1 MLKRA
6 DNSLVHVLGLVLA
19 CVLLLPAAALGQTQ
33 PAPSGG
39 TTTGATGGTSPT
51 DPAFQPAPKG
61 KIVNG
66 IAIPPIGAPPE
77 VVNAINAANQ
87 IVRKPYIYGGGHKSF
102 ISRGYDCSGSVSYA
116 LHGAGL
122 LDTPMDSSDLM
133 SWGDPGPGKWITV
146 YTNPGHAF
154 VMIAGLRFDTGYRD
168 RIAKAR
174 GAAPGSGPRWG
185 GPRPTRGYHARH
197 FFGL

>member
-1 MLKRA
+1 LPKRA
-6 DNSLVHVLGLVLA
+6 DKPLLLVLGFLLV
-19 CVLLLPAAALGQTQ
+19 CVLLPASALAQTQ
-33 PAPSGG
+33 PAPTSGG
-39 TTTGATGGTSPT
+39 TTTAPTGGTSPT

-77 VVNAINAANQ
+77 VVGAINAANQ
-87 IVRKPYIYGGGHKSF
+87 IARKPYIYGGGHKSF

-133 SWGDPGPGKWITV
+133 SWGDPGVGKWITV

-154 VMIAGLRFDTGYRD
+154 MVIAGLRFDTGFRD
-168 RIAKAR
+168 RVSKAR
-174 GAAPGSGPRWG
+174 GAAPGTGPRWG
-185 GPRPTRGYHARH
+185 GPRSTRGYHARH

>member
-1 MLKRA
+1 LRKRA
-6 DNSLVHVLGLVLA
+6 DNSLVLVLGLLLA
-19 CVLLLPAAALGQTQ
+19 CVLLLPATAFGQT
-33 PAPSGG
+33 SGG
-39 TTTGATGGTSPT
+39 TTTPTGGTSPT

-77 VVNAINAANQ
+77 VVNAINAANS
-87 IVRKPYIYGGGHKSF
+87 ISRKPYIYGGGHKAF
-102 ISRGYDCSGSVSYA
+102 ISRGYDCSGSVSFA

-154 VMIAGLRFDTGYRD
+154 VVIAGMRFDTGFRD

-185 GPRPTRGYHARH
+185 GPRSTRGYHARH